1 MRRKKEQQKT
11 ITAPPKKDSDTLSH
25 RRLRLGNTC
34 ERLSERM
41 IEFDDE
47 LSISEHLKLLTPNNK
62 QPQGVLTASFC
73 ERVSGCSPAWLP
85 EGVRARPRTR
95 RHFTDRLRST
105 HRQQIQRNHP
115 SLVVLPLDWRRRL
128 HASSCCLMFA
138 LFRKKHTNTHTHTR
152 RHTHTRARADAHT
165 STPRVEC
172 CLFRPQGTSTS
183 PQRPW
188 C

>member
-1 MRRKKEQQKT
+1 MRRKKGTSKNNYSST
-11 ITAPPKKDSDTLSH
+11 KKDSDTLSH

-34 ERLSERM
+34 ERLSERV

-95 RHFTDRLRST
+95 RHFTDRLRS
-105 HRQQIQRNHP
+105 
-115 SLVVLPLDWRRRL
+115 
-128 HASSCCLMFA
+128 
-138 LFRKKHTNTHTHTR
+138 KH
-152 RHTHTRARADAHT
+152 
-165 STPRVEC
+165 
-172 CLFRPQGTSTS
+172 
-183 PQRPW
+183 
-188 C
+188 